1 MLTLPSESRRTCT
14 RLSSKGFGVTR
25 LHCSRGL
32 ECLLRKTQCTGTSF
46 GDSMAK
52 ISTPFSQKAQSF
64 CIFPPATAALKHFL
78 HAFITERSYKQDS
91 HEWIHCPFLL
101 TSLLHGWYFVALF
114 ARRWQHPIRGQ
125 TEKRCPLLQMSTWM
139 QSASGRCDLGRY
151 SGGFKNSLQSF

>member
-14 RLSSKGFGVTR
+14 RLSSKETR
-25 LHCSRGL
+25 LHCSKGL
-32 ECLLRKTQCTGTSF
+32 ECLLRKTQCTSF
-46 GDSMAK
+46 GSMVNF
-52 ISTPFSQKAQSF
+52 STRFSQKAQSF
-64 CIFPPATAALKHFL
+64 FIFPPAMAASKHFL